1 MKGLRVVV
9 MVGAAAALVA
19 VGCKKTDD
27 SKANFTA
34 ALDRYYAQR
43 PACLWSDPIKF
54 PVQVDTSDASKTQG
68 YDALVDAGLL
78 TRSTAE
84 KKVFILGSHQVTNYD
99 LSDKGRSTWT
109 PDQQQPGYGNFC
121 YGAMKVTSLDSY
133 TPTASQS
140 GATTTVNYH
149 ASLTGAP
156 SWAQSPETQ
165 TAFPQLK
172 ADLAQPVVTSATLTD
187 TSGGWAVTS
196 KPQGASGGNP
206 SGAAT
211 PADGQ
216 VVQ

>member
-1 MKGLRVVV
+1 MRGLRFGIV
-9 MVGAAAALVA
+9 LVA
-19 VGCKKTDD
+19 TGALALAGCKKTDD
-27 SKANFTA
+27 SKANFTD
-34 ALDRYYAQR
+34 ALNRYYAQR
-43 PACLWSDPIKF
+43 PACLWSNPIKF
-54 PVQVDTSDASKTQG
+54 PVQADTSDTSKTQG
-68 YDALVDAGLL
+68 YDALVDAGML

-84 KKVFILGSHQVTNYD
+84 KKVFILGSKQVTNYD

-109 PDQQQPGYGNFC
+109 PDPQQPGFGNFC
-121 YGAMKVTSLDSY
+121 YGVMKVTSLDSY
-133 TPTASQS
+133 TPTAAQP

-165 TAFPQLK
+165 TAFPQVK
-172 ADLAQPVVTSATLTD
+172 ADLSQPVVTSATLTD

-196 KPQGASGGNP
+196 KPQGASGSNTQ
-206 SGAAT
+206 GAAT

>member
-1 MKGLRVVV
+1 MRHLRALAWVGLT
-9 MVGAAAALVA
+9 GAVLLA
-19 VGCKKTDD
+19 GCKKTDD

-34 ALDRYYAQR
+34 ALNRYYAQQ
-43 PACLWSDPIKF
+43 PACLWPDAIRF
-54 PVQVDTSDASKTQG
+54 PVQADTSDASKTQR

-84 KKVFILGSHQVTNYD
+84 KKVFILGSHQVNNYD

-121 YGAMKVTSLDSY
+121 YGIMKVTSLDSY
-133 TPTASQS
+133 TPTAAQPD
-140 GATTTVNYH
+140 ATTTVSYH

-165 TAFPQLK
+165 TAFPQVK
-172 ADLAQPVVTSATLTD
+172 ADLSQPVVTSATLTD

-196 KPQGASGGNP
+196 KPQGASGSNP
-206 SGAAT
+206 HGVAT